1 MSFSFSVIFSNK
13 FRAIP
18 HKEHLSHNLCAV
30 LLQVYFRSRAT
41 RLVPDSFD
49 IIRQRKFDFYN
60 IPLNHYNNRTNSR
73 DLKNVLQNMWY
84 RFQNRAQIVR
94 F

>member
-1 MSFSFSVIFSNK
+1 MQQFFPEFCTIALCHMSFSFSVIFFK
-13 FRAIP
+13 QI
-18 HKEHLSHNLCAV
+18 
-30 LLQVYFRSRAT
+30 QVYFRSRAT